1 MKQYHHPRCIFETFL
16 RARPTTK
23 IIQDPDD
30 LENFSSLND
39 EDKDL
44 VRTLIDGNFSRDFF
58 FVLHLI

>member
-23 IIQDPDD
+23 IIQDLDD
-30 LENFSSLND
+30 LENYSTLKD

-44 VRTLIDGNFSRDFF
+44 VRTLIDGNFILSINS
-58 FVLHLI
+58 LM